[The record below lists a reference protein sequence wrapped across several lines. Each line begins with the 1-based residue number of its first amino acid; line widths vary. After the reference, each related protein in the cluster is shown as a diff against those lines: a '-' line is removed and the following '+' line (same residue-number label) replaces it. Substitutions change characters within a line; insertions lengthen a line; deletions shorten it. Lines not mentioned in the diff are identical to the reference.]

1 MLEGLIIT
9 VGVIIVWGFIIRF
22 IYKTIGKRDVER
34 TIGIIVTA
42 FIILKVI
49 CKTLV
54 TLGL

>member
-9 VGVIIVWGFIIRF
+9 VGVIAVWGFIIRF
-22 IYKTIGKRDVER
+22 IYKTIGKRDIER

>member
-9 VGVIIVWGFIIRF
+9 VGVIAVWGFIIRF
-22 IYKTIGKRDVER
+22 IYRTIGKRDVER
-34 TIGIIVTA
+34 TISIIVTA

>member
-1 MLEGLIIT
+1 MLEGLIAI
-9 VGVIIVWGFIIRF
+9 VGGIAVWGFIIRF
-22 IYKTIGKRDVER
+22 IYRTIGKRDVER

>member
-9 VGVIIVWGFIIRF
+9 VMVIAVWGFIIRF
-22 IYKTIGKRDVER
+22 IYRTIGKRDIER
-34 TIGIIVTA
+34 TIGIIVTT

-54 TLGL
+54 TLSL

>member
-1 MLEGLIIT
+1 MLEGLIAI
-9 VGVIIVWGFIIRF
+9 VMVVAVWGFMIRF
-22 IYKTIGKRDVER
+22 IYRTIGKRDVER

>member
-22 IYKTIGKRDVER
+22 IYRTIGKRDVER

>member
-9 VGVIIVWGFIIRF
+9 VIVIAVWGFMIRF
-22 IYKTIGKRDVER
+22 IYR

>member
-9 VGVIIVWGFIIRF
+9 VMVIAVWGFMIRF
-22 IYKTIGKRDVER
+22 IYRTIGKRDIER
-34 TIGIIVTA
+34 TIGIIVTTLM
-42 FIILKVI
+42 ILKVI

>member
-1 MLEGLIIT
+1 MLEGLIAII
-9 VGVIIVWGFIIRF
+9 GVIVVWGFVIRF

>member
-9 VGVIIVWGFIIRF
+9 VGVIAVWGFIIRF
-22 IYKTIGKRDVER
+22 IYRTIGKRDIER

>member
-1 MLEGLIIT
+1 MLEGLIAI
-9 VGVIIVWGFIIRF
+9 VGVIAVWGFIIRC

>member
-9 VGVIIVWGFIIRF
+9 VIVIAVWGFIIRF
-22 IYKTIGKRDVER
+22 IYKTIGKRDIER

>member
-1 MLEGLIIT
+1 MLEGLIAI
-9 VGVIIVWGFIIRF
+9 VLGLAVWGFIIRF
-22 IYKTIGKRDVER
+22 IYRTIGKRDVER

-49 CKTLV
+49 WKTLV

>member
-1 MLEGLIIT
+1 MLEGLIAI
-9 VGVIIVWGFIIRF
+9 VLGLAVWGFIIRF
-22 IYKTIGKRDVER
+22 IYR

>member
-9 VGVIIVWGFIIRF
+9 IGVIVVWGFIIRF
-22 IYKTIGKRDVER
+22 IYRTIGKRDVER

>member
-1 MLEGLIIT
+1 MVEGLIIT
-9 VGVIIVWGFIIRF
+9 VGVIAVWGFIIRF
-22 IYKTIGKRDVER
+22 IYRTIGKRDVER
-34 TIGIIVTA
+34 TIGIIITA